1 MGTAVLQTSHLDVL
15 PEFRR
20 CYDCGAVKPITE
32 FAFANKAK
40 GTRQG
45 RCRKCHA
52 AYRRSHYLRNRDTYI
67 RQEVARIKRYREE
80 NRPKI
85 REYLRAH
92 PCIDCGEANIV
103 VLDFD
108 HRDPKTKAHNVVVLS
123 MQKPWTRVLAE
134 IAKCDVRCANC
145 HRRRTAR
152 QFGWRKVEDLR
163 LPEPAVAA
171 IEAAS

>member
-1 MGTAVLQTSHLDVL
+1 VDAGPNPL
-15 PEFRR
+15 PQFKR
-20 CYDCGAVKPITE
+20 CYDCGSVKPITE

-52 AYRRSHYLRNRDTYI
+52 AYRRRHYLRNRDTYI

-85 REYLRAH
+85 RGYLRAH
-92 PCIDCGEANIV
+92 PCIDCGETNIV

-123 MQKPWTRVLAE
+123 MNKPWTRVLAE
-134 IAKCDVRCANC
+134 IVKCDVRCANC

-163 LPEPAVAA
+163 LPEPSVAA
-171 IEAAS
+171 IETAS